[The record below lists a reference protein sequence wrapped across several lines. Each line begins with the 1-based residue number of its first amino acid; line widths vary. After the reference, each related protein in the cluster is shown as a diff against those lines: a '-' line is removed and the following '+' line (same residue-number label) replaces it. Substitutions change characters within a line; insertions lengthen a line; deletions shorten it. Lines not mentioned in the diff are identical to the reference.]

1 MVRSTKTGSSQCLRC
16 RTSTTYIRIIICT
29 VLILMMLNTIST
41 VLKISLPPLELSDA
55 ELAIPKT
62 QTRIARGIVDQSFQE
77 TFAHLR
83 HATRREGAESTSF
96 KTLIRETANA
106 TLPSQPYPWWF
117 QTMLRDAN
125 MPGVGLHGEWHFQ
138 RLKHPRVDVCTIEKV
153 GSSPW
158 RGVVHTL
165 NKEEAGNGTTLRDEE
180 KQEEPFRIAIFRD
193 PLARFLSAYLDK
205 CIETQSQHCKPE
217 AIFRFANPKQGL
229 PPLDNSQQERL
240 LHTIRQN
247 PKQHFEAYVDA
258 MPLMW
263 DVHFFP
269 QSMYCDGIYRF
280 WKGYDY
286 VGNMSERA
294 TFHKSLDEL
303 VTKMGGRFE
312 TLVRERFNLP
322 ATINSE
328 AETTTPATLIRHSNG
343 SVIADGNLNVGG
355 NHATGASSLVQQYY
369 TPQSVRR
376 VLQYL
381 SIDYT
386 LLDLDIPDWAED
398 MLAEV

>member
-1 MVRSTKTGSSQCLRC
+1 M
-16 RTSTTYIRIIICT
+16 ICT
-29 VLILMMLNTIST
+29 VLVLMMLNTIST
-41 VLKISLPPLELSDA
+41 VLKMSLPPLELPNA
-55 ELAIPKT
+55 ELSIPKKRT
-62 QTRIARGIVDQSFQE
+62 GIARGIVDQSFRE
-77 TFAHLR
+77 TFAHLQ
-83 HATRREGAESTSF
+83 HATRREGAERISF
-96 KTLIRETANA
+96 KTLIKETADA
-106 TLPSQPYPWWF
+106 SLPTQPYPWWF

-125 MPGVGLHGEWHFQ
+125 MLGVGLHGGWHFQ
-138 RLKHPRVDVCTIEKV
+138 RLEHPRVDVCTIEKA

-165 NKEEAGNGTTLRDEE
+165 NKEQAGNGTTSRDEE
-180 KQEEPFRIAIFRD
+180 KQEKPFRIAFFRD

-217 AIFRFANPKQGL
+217 AIFRFANPKLGQ

-247 PKQHFEAYVDA
+247 PKQSFEAYVDA
-258 MPLMW
+258 HPLMW

-269 QSMYCDGIYRF
+269 QSLYCDGIYRF
-280 WKGYDY
+280 WKEYDY

-294 TFHKSLDEL
+294 TFLKNLEEL
-303 VTKMGGRFE
+303 VTKFGGRFE
-312 TLVRERFNLP
+312 TIVRERFNLP
-322 ATINSE
+322 ATANSD
-328 AETTTPATLIRHSNG
+328 AETTTTTPATPIFHSNG

-376 VLQYL
+376 VLQYY

-398 MLAEV
+398 MLAKA